1 MGMDMGD
8 MGDMGMGGGA
18 GTGAMPVG
26 TGWPIN
32 AQGRAVE
39 RCAAMAEEGARPALR
54 AHRRTHRSTHPQRQ
68 LDVCN
73 HCAQAQLMR
82 QRTACPP
89 FAQRGAWS
97 AAIEHDMSSR
107 RRLWHAR
114 RTSLGAACGSPAL
127 RKRAPLASVSPP
139 RCLNARTTARV
150 RAREA
155 TALRPRCCCVTG
167 AAQAGLL
174 GHECAAAAPG
184 RGRAHRRV
192 DNVRR
197 HLHHEPPQRI
207 AGRAPP

>member
-1 MGMDMGD
+1 MLMCGGMGPGMGMDVGD

-97 AAIEHDMSSR
+97 VAIEHDMSSR

-114 RTSLGAACGSPAL
+114 RTSLGAACGVDDPRAALLDVASGQVLTNLLAYLQVAFLPAD
-127 RKRAPLASVSPP
+127 
-139 RCLNARTTARV
+139 
-150 RAREA
+150 
-155 TALRPRCCCVTG
+155 
-167 AAQAGLL
+167 LL
-174 GHECAAAAPG
+174 T
-184 RGRAHRRV
+184 
-192 DNVRR
+192 D
-197 HLHHEPPQRI
+197 
-207 AGRAPP
+207 